1 MRILVTGGAG
11 YVGSACTRYLLEQG
25 VDAVAYDNL
34 STGHREAVPA
44 ERLIVGDIRDQAGL
58 VSALKDIG
66 AEAVMHFAAL
76 AYVGESVTHPQR
88 YYDTNVAGSLSV
100 LQAIRSTGVSRLLF
114 SSTCATYGI
123 TDQILISESVPQE
136 PVNPYGRTKLAVE
149 WMIRDCAAAYG
160 FGYTLLR
167 YFNAAGASADGQHG
181 EHHDPEP
188 HLLPLIL
195 QCALGQRDTLQVY
208 GDDYDTPDGTCIRDY
223 IHVDDL
229 ASAHWATL
237 QRTEPGTAQICNVG
251 TGTGYSVLEVIA
263 AAERVTD
270 QSIGY
275 EIGPRRQGDP
285 ARLVADPQKLITAV
299 GWQPVCSNMERIVT
313 NAWYWHQSHPHGYAS

>member
-1 MRILVTGGAG
+1 
-11 YVGSACTRYLLEQG
+11 

-34 STGHREAVPA
+34 CAGHREAVPA
-44 ERLIVGDIRDQAGL
+44 ERLIVGDIRDETGL
-58 VSALKDIG
+58 GQALKDTG

-100 LQAIRSTGVSRLLF
+100 LQAMRSTGVSRLLF

-123 TDQILISESVPQE
+123 ADQGLISESVPQE

-149 WMIRDCAAAYG
+149 WMIRDCAA
-160 FGYTLLR
+160 
-167 YFNAAGASADGQHG
+167 ADGQHG

-208 GDDYDTPDGTCIRDY
+208 GNDYDTPDGTCIRDY

-237 QRTEPGTAQICNVG
+237 QRTEPGTTQVYNVG

-263 AAERVTD
+263 AVERVTD

-275 EIGPRRQGDP
+275 EIAPRRAGDP
-285 ARLVADPQKLITAV
+285 ARLVADPQKLIAAV
-299 GWQPVCSNMERIVT
+299 AWQPVCSKIETIVA
-313 NAWYWHQSHPHGYAS
+313 NAWQWHQAHPHGYAN

>member
-11 YVGSACTRYLLEQG
+11 YVGSACLRYLLGQG

-34 STGHREAVPA
+34 SAGHREAVPA
-44 ERLIVGDIRDQAGL
+44 ERLIVGDIRDETGL
-58 VSALKDIG
+58 ASALKDTG
-66 AEAVMHFAAL
+66 AEAIMHFAAL

-88 YYDTNVAGSLSV
+88 YYDTNVAGSLAV
-100 LQAIRSTGVSRLLF
+100 LQAMRSTGVSRLLF

-123 TDQILISESVPQE
+123 AGQRLISESVPQE
-136 PVNPYGRTKLAVE
+136 PANPYGRTKLAVE

-160 FGYTLLR
+160 YEYTLLR
-167 YFNAAGASADGQHG
+167 YFNAAGAAADGQYG

-195 QCALGQRDTLQVY
+195 QCALGRSDALQVY
-208 GDDYDTPDGTCIRDY
+208 GDDYETPDGTCIRDY

-237 QRTEPGTAQICNVG
+237 RRTEAGTAQVYNVG
-251 TGTGYSVLEVIA
+251 TGRGYSVLEVIA
-263 AAERVTD
+263 AVERVTG
-270 QSIGY
+270 QSLRY
-275 EIGPRRQGDP
+275 EIAPRRPGDP
-285 ARLVADPQKLITAV
+285 ARLVADPQKLIAAV
-299 GWQPVCSNMERIVT
+299 GWQPVCSKIDTIVA
-313 NAWYWHQSHPHGYAS
+313 NAWRWHQTHPHGYET